1 MRGAV
6 RATDTRSIAH
16 LVHPGS
22 GACEGQPNYLAKAMT
37 VKQIVR
43 LRTWA
48 EKKHCDN
55 DGARWSTA
63 RATASPC
70 CRHGNLEERVVESVP
85 VQVVFTHKH
94 KKVGAWNTSAAMRLL
109 QSERV
114 LKKGMVCGERAC
126 GKVPCFVVRKIQCVR
141 ARKRTSRRV
150 KR

>member
-1 MRGAV
+1 VLAWNARARDKGRKHKHKQCQKVCDAKCMRGAV
-6 RATDTRSIAH
+6 RATDTRSITY

-43 LRTWA
+43 QRTWA
-48 EKKHCDN
+48 EKEHCDN

-85 VQVVFTHKH
+85 AQVTFAHNR
-94 KKVGAWNTSAAMRLL
+94 KK
-109 QSERV
+109 
-114 LKKGMVCGERAC
+114 KKKSGTRQ
-126 GKVPCFVVRKIQCVR
+126 RQ
-141 ARKRTSRRV
+141 
-150 KR
+150 